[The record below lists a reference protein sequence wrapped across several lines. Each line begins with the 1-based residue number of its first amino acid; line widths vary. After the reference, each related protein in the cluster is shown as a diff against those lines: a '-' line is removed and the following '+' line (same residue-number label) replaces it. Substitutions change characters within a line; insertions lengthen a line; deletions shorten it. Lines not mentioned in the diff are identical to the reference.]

1 MALASYLVPFI
12 RHIFIPEDVSPDY
25 ISFTR
30 WRCTQRFLSSTVNV
44 FGTKA
49 LLIALGVNSKH
60 LGAIATTS
68 WVLKDAL
75 GKLGR
80 ILWAGKMGQRFD
92 ADAKRWRF
100 RSSLFYGIGSGL
112 EIGTY
117 VLPSLFFLF
126 ASCGNILKQVFCKQE
141 IQITIPFPHFFF
153 FF

>member
-1 MALASYLVPFI
+1 MALTAYLVPFI
-12 RHIFIPEDVSPDY
+12 HHALIPEDVSPDY

-49 LLIALGVNSKH
+49 LLIALGVNSKSI
-60 LGAIATTS
+60 GVICTTS

-80 ILWAGKMGQRFD
+80 ILWAGRMGQRFD

-100 RSSLFYGIGSGL
+100 RSSLLYVIGSGL

-117 VLPSLFFLF
+117 VVPSLFLLL
-126 ASCGNILKQVFCKQE
+126 ATCGNILKQVICFSNEC
-141 IQITIPFPHFFF
+141 PGS
-153 FF
+153 

>member
-1 MALASYLVPFI
+1 MALASYLIPFI
-12 RHIFIPEDVSPDY
+12 HHTFIPEDVSPDY
-25 ISFTR
+25 ASFTR
-30 WRCTQRFLSSTVNV
+30 WRCTQRFLSATVNV

-49 LLIALGVNSKH
+49 LLIALGVNSKN

-92 ADAKRWRF
+92 SDAKRWRF

-112 EIGTY
+112 EIATHI
-117 VLPSLFFLF
+117 VPSFFILF
-126 ASCGNILKQVFCKQE
+126 ASCGNILKQVFC
-141 IQITIPFPHFFF
+141 T
-153 FF
+153 